1 LKPSTTKASFPFNPA
16 SLVSASPEETARAGE
31 ALGAALEPGDIVALE
46 APLGAGKTV
55 FAKGIA
61 RALGV
66 AETVRSPTY
75 TIISEYDSPRG
86 VFYHIDAYRLSGEDE
101 FRDTGGEEAL
111 FSGGI
116 CVIEWS
122 ERVGG
127 LLPPEAVRVSIR
139 LCGGSTR
146 EISVSVGRSS

>member
-1 LKPSTTKASFPFNPA
+1 
-16 SLVSASPEETARAGE
+16 
-31 ALGAALEPGDIVALE
+31 LGAALEAGDIVAME

-61 RALGV
+61 RALGIT
-66 AETVRSPTY
+66 ETVRSPTY

-101 FRDTGGEEAL
+101 FRDTGGEDAL

-122 ERVGG
+122 ERLAG
-127 LLPPEAVRVSIR
+127 LLPPDAIRVSIR
-139 LCGGSTR
+139 ICGGFTR
-146 EISVSVGRSS
+146 EISVRAARFGASGDGAAREGE